1 MTVNLLEQNH
11 LYLLNKI
18 EKESFAYSV
27 NSSISR
33 KKKLGQF
40 FTDSSVANYMST
52 LFSFKKSIDKKL
64 KVLDCGA
71 GHGVLAIALLYK
83 LVTKGYKTI
92 ELTLYEIDNEALKYL
107 DDNLKLFKE
116 NHDSINFSYTIIQKN
131 FILDNGS
138 NKFDYIISNPPYFK
152 LNKSDLEAK
161 SMSYIV
167 HGQPNIYMLF
177 MAKSGELLTDK
188 GEMVFITPRSFT
200 SGTYF
205 KKFREYLLDKLSLE
219 HIHIFN
225 SRKKHFKNE
234 TILQE
239 TIITKFIKEPSDNIT
254 ITSSEDSKF
263 LVLNSLKVKREMII
277 ERGRNIIGIPSSKE
291 DIEVLKLFSASQ
303 QTFRDMGYKISTGKV
318 VTFRSREYIH
328 IDKYNLFSSNQ
339 KSVPLLWMQNFKKE
353 KLIFPLDSKKE
364 QYIQNLDKTKSLLI
378 KNENYI
384 IVKRFSSKEQH
395 RRINIGYIFK
405 DKLPYDYL
413 GLENHLNYI
422 YREERQLKKD
432 EMKLLGSFLTS
443 KEVDQYFRIFNGNTQ
458 VNATDILNL
467 PIPAEL
473 FKGYK
478 CQE

>member
-478 CQE
+478 CQD

>member
-318 VTFRSREYIH
+318 VTFRSRDYIH
-328 IDKYNLFSSNQ
+328 IDKQNLFSSNQ